1 MSSKRKGRSLGLAVA
16 AGIAWLAAG
25 PGAAQEAKD
34 PVVFREEGE
43 ASYYGG
49 QFQGRKTA
57 SGERFD
63 QRDLTAAHPELP
75 LGSEVTV
82 KDPETG
88 REVEVEINDRGPY
101 AKGRDIDLSEAA
113 AKRLGITEEGV
124 AEVEIEATKSQVEEA
139 IDHPK
144 ETEKVE
150 KDLREARKEATEE
163 GTPQPRPLPELE
175 PPQDQTAAGK

>member
-1 MSSKRKGRSLGLAVA
+1 MPNESKLTLAALAGL
-16 AGIAWLAAG
+16 AWLATG
-25 PGAAQEAKD
+25 PVLAEDAKD

-43 ASYYGG
+43 ASYYGD

-63 QRDLTAAHPELP
+63 QKDMTAAHPELP

-82 KDPETG
+82 ENPETG
-88 REVEVEINDRGPY
+88 KKVEVEINDRGPY
-101 AKGRDIDLSEAA
+101 AKGRDIDLSKAA
-113 AKRLGITEEGV
+113 AQRLGITEEGV

-144 ETEKVE
+144 EEPKVE
-150 KDLREARKEATEE
+150 KDLREARREAAQE
-163 GTPQPRPLPELE
+163 GTPQPRPLPELD
-175 PPQDQTAAGK
+175 PPQDRVAADR